1 MNASAPSTVSPLPED
16 RQSGTHPGDTDLV
29 AQCRAGDLAAFD
41 VLVERHQNRIFN
53 LCYWMLG
60 NRDEAAD
67 AAQDAFIRAYRSL
80 ANFRG
85 DSAFGT
91 WLHRIAV
98 NTALDA
104 ASRRKRAPL
113 PYSDVNSVASD
124 DEDSPDIDSAPAQTD
139 LAESEPVL
147 AALRRERHVAVREA
161 LARLPENFR
170 QVLVLFEIEGYPYE
184 EIAVILELP
193 LGTVKS
199 RINRARLRLK
209 DELQGARELF
219 ED

>member
-1 MNASAPSTVSPLPED
+1 MNASVPSTVSPLPD
-16 RQSGTHPGDTDLV
+16 KDCRAHPDDTDLI
-29 AQCRAGDLAAFD
+29 ARCRAGDLAAFD
-41 VLVERHQNRIFN
+41 TLVERHQNRIFN

-80 ANFRG
+80 SNFRG
-85 DSAFGT
+85 DSAFST

-113 PYSDVNSVASD
+113 SYSDVAPGTDDD
-124 DEDSPDIDSAPAQTD
+124 DESPDIDSAPAPTE
-139 LAESEPVL
+139 LTENEPVF

-161 LARLPENFR
+161 LARLPEHFR
-170 QVLVLFEIEGYPYE
+170 QVLVLFEIEGYAYE
-184 EIAVILELP
+184 EIAEMLQTP

-199 RINRARLRLK
+199 RINRARLRLR

-219 ED
+219 EE

>member
-1 MNASAPSTVSPLPED
+1 MNASVSSAVSPQPES
-16 RQSGTHPGDTDLV
+16 RGEGAFPSDTDLIV
-29 AQCRAGDLAAFD
+29 QCQAGDLAAFD
-41 VLVERHQNRIFN
+41 TLVERHQNKIFN

-80 ANFRG
+80 PNFRG

-104 ASRRKRAPL
+104 ANRRKRAPL
-113 PYSDVNSVASD
+113 PYTDVISAAD
-124 DEDSPDIDSAPAQTD
+124 CEEETPDIDSTPAQTD
-139 LAESEPVL
+139 LAQSEPAL
-147 AALRRERHVAVREA
+147 AALRHERHVAVREA

-170 QVLVLFEIEGYPYE
+170 QVLVLFEIEGYAYE
-184 EIAVILELP
+184 EIAGVLDLP
-193 LGTVKS
+193 LGTIKS
-199 RINRARLRLK
+199 RINRARLRLR

-219 ED
+219 EE